1 MTGDVR
7 AGTAINNKGTI
18 NGTATPNSPSPPII
32 APPVPVCSPFSGTGG
47 LSGKFSYDAAKGDLT
62 VSGGKT
68 VTLAGGS
75 YCFHN
80 LTLSGGS
87 VLTVAGPVT
96 LTLTGLLNAAG
107 GSFINPTHVPANL
120 QISSS
125 FAGANGVLL
134 SGGAGAYLSV
144 YAPTTSVG
152 LSGGSPVYGALLGK
166 TLALSGGS
174 AVHYDVQ
181 LVTVWAGYFA
191 P

>member
-1 MTGDVR
+1 M
-7 AGTAINNKGTI
+7 
-18 NGTATPNSPSPPII
+18 
-32 APPVPVCSPFSGTGG
+32 
-47 LSGKFSYDAAKGDLT
+47 
-62 VSGGKT
+62 
-68 VTLAGGS
+68 
-75 YCFHN
+75 
-80 LTLSGGS
+80 
-87 VLTVAGPVT
+87 
-96 LTLTGLLNAAG
+96 
-107 GSFINPTHVPANL
+107 PANL

-191 P
+191 PHQRLIVATPGSHARTMDARLGGPT